1 MKMTEKIKS
10 DLLFV
15 RSTGLTNMFDR
26 NAVRHIAHEF
36 GFSELE
42 QYVRENPKA
51 YAHFILTGE
60 DLPDEDGEKPKT
72 KKLYRVTITET
83 RRRTVEEEAESAE
96 AAERQVQEDC
106 EECAYLLDKSVFSG
120 ATFHAEPAETE

>member
-10 DLLFV
+10 DLLYV

-26 NAVRHIAHEF
+26 NAVQRIAHEF

-42 QYVRENPKA
+42 QFVRENQKA

-60 DLPDEDGEKPKT
+60 NLPDEDGEKPKT

-96 AAERQVQEDC
+96 VAERKVQEDW

-120 ATFHAEPAETE
+120 ATFHAEPAEEE

>member
-10 DLLFV
+10 DLLYV

-26 NAVRHIAHEF
+26 NAVRRIAHEF

-60 DLPDEDGEKPKT
+60 DLPDEGGEKPKT

-83 RRRTVEEEAESAE
+83 RKRTVTEEAECAE
-96 AAERQVQEDC
+96 AAERQVQEDW
-106 EECAYLLDKSVFSG
+106 EECLYLLDKSVFSS
-120 ATFHAEPAETE
+120 ATFHAEPAEEE

>member
-10 DLLFV
+10 DLLYV
-15 RSTGLTNMFDR
+15 RSTALTNMFDR
-26 NAVRHIAHEF
+26 NAVQRIAHEF

-60 DLPDEDGEKPKT
+60 DLSDEGGEKPNA
-72 KKLYRVTITET
+72 KKLYRVTVTET
-83 RRRTVEEEAESAE
+83 LKFTVDIDADSAEEAKRIAEQNWKEGNYIIDSAHFAGVE
-96 AAERQVQEDC
+96 
-106 EECAYLLDKSVFSG
+106 
-120 ATFHAEPAETE
+120 FHAEKG

>member
-1 MKMTEKIKS
+1 MTEKTKEQ
-10 DLLFV
+10 LLAV
-15 RSTGLTNMFDR
+15 RDTGLTNMFDCR
-26 NAVRHIAHEF
+26 AVQSIAHEL
-36 GFSELE
+36 GYYELE
-42 QYVRENPKA
+42 RYVRESRKA

-60 DLPDEDGEKPKT
+60 EFPDEGGEKPKA

-96 AAERQVQEDC
+96 AAERQVQEDW

-120 ATFHAEPAETE
+120 ATFRAELAEEE

>member
-10 DLLFV
+10 DLLYV

-26 NAVRHIAHEF
+26 NAVQRIAHEF

-42 QYVRENPKA
+42 QFVRENQKA

-60 DLPDEDGEKPKT
+60 DLPDESGEKPKT

-83 RRRTVEEEAESAE
+83 LKFTVDIDADSAE
-96 AAERQVQEDC
+96 AAERIAEQNWKEGNYIIDSAHFAGVE
-106 EECAYLLDKSVFSG
+106 
-120 ATFHAEPAETE
+120 FHAEKE